1 MSHAQDDPDA
11 PHEGPIKTP
20 KQLIWAVLLAFVV
33 PIIAIILLVNYVA
46 AGKKEGSGSDGM
58 SELAVAQR
66 LQKIGAVEIK
76 DVSDPASLKTGQQV
90 FTAQCAACH
99 ATGAAGAAA
108 AVTAAAGAFGSASE
122 PPDWLAM

>member
-1 MSHAQDDPDA
+1 MSHAQDDHDA

-46 AGKKEGSGSDGM
+46 AGKSEGAGSDGM

-66 LQKIGAVEIK
+66 LQKVGTVE
-76 DVSDPASLKTGQQV
+76 P
-90 FTAQCAACH
+90 
-99 ATGAAGAAA
+99 
-108 AVTAAAGAFGSASE
+108 FG
-122 PPDWLAM
+122 